1 MPSAIRRPSIG
12 RPARD
17 DPPLTRMRPASV
29 LNSMTDQ
36 ATTRGA
42 RAPAA
47 LLSLAG
53 LVVAWALAAWL
64 SDDPSTLP
72 SPLAVWTI
80 VVEQAESGALLRHVA
95 ATLARVAA
103 AFALAMSVGTA
114 TGLLLG
120 RRPGLDRWAEPIV
133 TVFLNVPALV
143 VIVLCYLWIGLNEV
157 AAIVAVSV
165 NKTAMVTVTMREG
178 ARTLSRPL
186 SEMASVYRLSAWAR
200 MRHVA
205 VPQLMP
211 FLLSSARNGLAVIWK
226 IVLIVEFL
234 GRGDGVGFQIHL
246 YFQLFEVGH
255 VLAYALTF
263 TVVMLAIE
271 YALLRPAD
279 LGARRWRQAEA

>member
-1 MPSAIRRPSIG
+1 
-12 RPARD
+12 
-17 DPPLTRMRPASV
+17 
-29 LNSMTDQ
+29 MTAQ
-36 ATTRGA
+36 ATASGL

-47 LLSLAG
+47 LLSLLG
-53 LVVAWALAAWL
+53 LVAVWAVAAWL
-64 SDDPSTLP
+64 TDDPSVLP
-72 SPLAVWTI
+72 TPLTVWSI
-80 VVEQAESGALLRHVA
+80 VVEQAQSGALLRHVL
-95 ATLARVAA
+95 ATLARVTM
-103 AFALAMSVGTA
+103 AFVLAMSVGTV
-114 TGLLLG
+114 TGVILG
-120 RRPGLDRWAEPIV
+120 LRPGLDRWAEPIV

-186 SEMASVYRLSAWAR
+186 SEMARVYRLSPWAR
-200 MRHVA
+200 LRHVA

-211 FLLSSARNGLAVIWK
+211 FLLASARNGLAVIWK

-263 TVVMLAIE
+263 TGVMLAIE

-279 LGARRWRQAEA
+279 LGSRRWRQAEA